1 MDIPVLQVIYR
12 VETPRTIIRCYDP
25 KDAPLL
31 EQAITE
37 SLEHLKPWMPWVHVE
52 PEPIEKKINR
62 LRKMRASFD
71 LNKEFVFGIF
81 NLKENQLIGGTG
93 LHPRVEPNSIEIGY
107 WIHAD
112 FTNQGIATEIAAA
125 LTKIAFEIYQFH
137 LVEIHCD
144 PRNIRSASIPRK
156 LNFKHEA
163 TLRDR
168 VLNEKEEPQ
177 DSMIWSL
184 NFEEYQQS
192 FAKELPIKAYNVMGN
207 QIL

>member
-1 MDIPVLQVIYR
+1 M
-12 VETPRTIIRCYDP
+12 
-25 KDAPLL
+25 
-31 EQAITE
+31 
-37 SLEHLKPWMPWVHVE
+37 
-52 PEPIEKKINR
+52 
-62 LRKMRASFD
+62 
-71 LNKEFVFGIF
+71 
-81 NLKENQLIGGTG
+81 
-93 LHPRVEPNSIEIGY
+93 
-107 WIHAD
+107 
-112 FTNQGIATEIAAA
+112 
-125 LTKIAFEIYQFH
+125 
-137 LVEIHCD
+137 VEIHCD